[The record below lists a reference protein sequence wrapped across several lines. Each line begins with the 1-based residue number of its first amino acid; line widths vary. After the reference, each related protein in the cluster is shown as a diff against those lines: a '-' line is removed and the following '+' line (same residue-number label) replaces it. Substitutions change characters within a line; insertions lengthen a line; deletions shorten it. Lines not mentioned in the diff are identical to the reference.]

1 MRIQEKRSMRIQE
14 TKIMLIHGD
23 ADPQHGYNLFSP
35 HSLQLQFLP
44 VDFLRMFNPSK
55 LHHYGLDFK
64 VSSLKKQCKSDL
76 SMYGIYRV
84 RYMYY
89 IDTVY
94 WYIYSV
100 LWSRKFFFPASTFKK
115 FSLRL

>member
-1 MRIQEKRSMRIQE
+1 
-14 TKIMLIHGD
+14 MLIHGD

-76 SMYGIYRV
+76 SMYIPG
-84 RYMYY
+84 
-89 IDTVY
+89 TVY
-94 WYIYSV
+94 VLYRYSILV
-100 LWSRKFFFPASTFKK
+100 HLFSVVEPKIFFSGFDFQKVFTPAPT
-115 FSLRL
+115 